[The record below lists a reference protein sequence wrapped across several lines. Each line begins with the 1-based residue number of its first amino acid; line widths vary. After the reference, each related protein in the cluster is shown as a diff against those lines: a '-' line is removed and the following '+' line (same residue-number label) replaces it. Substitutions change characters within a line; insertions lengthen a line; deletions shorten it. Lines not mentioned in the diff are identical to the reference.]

1 MDDSSRRF
9 SDMHRPVGLTPIE
22 RLTRLEAER
31 QEHLARDRYLLVAEH
46 EASLAA
52 RRAALTDLVAREEE
66 RRQAVE
72 RATRVALGEPAW
84 STFSNLG
91 RTLGPSAQAL
101 APLTR
106 SFTGLVAQYPLLFDS
121 MRDISRL
128 VSGSSGWVALQEM
141 AEARRLEALA
151 SPHWLDAVRLAE
163 RSAGLGSTLLR
174 MPNGFDGL
182 AQRLALGKTAAF
194 RGHWDD
200 PSVAAGLARA
210 SGLSSL
216 VNATGL
222 VSWDVLG
229 AAGEFGAR
237 GLPGV
242 FDTTLA
248 REMLDAG
255 GLARLPFTELFF
267 PPRRILVPAP
277 TKREK
282 RQALARMKKRA
293 AP

>member
-1 MDDSSRRF
+1 MDDSSHRF
-9 SDMHRPVGLTPIE
+9 SDMHRLVGLTPIE
-22 RLTRLEAER
+22 RLARLEAER

-52 RRAALTDLVAREEE
+52 RRAALTDLAAREED
-66 RRQAVE
+66 RRQALE
-72 RATRVALGEPAW
+72 RATRVAPREPAW
-84 STFSNLG
+84 FHLLLS
-91 RTLGPSAQAL
+91 RATLGPSAQAL
-101 APLTR
+101 GPLAR
-106 SFTGLVAQYPLLFDS
+106 SVTDLVAQDPLLFDS

-163 RSAGLGSTLLR
+163 LSAGLGSALSR
-174 MPNGFDGL
+174 MPNGFDEL

-216 VNATGL
+216 VNRDRAGVLGT
-222 VSWDVLG
+222 VLG
-229 AAGEFGAR
+229 AAGEFRGQGPAR
-237 GLPGV
+237 GLRHDPGPSDARRRRARPTPVHRTV
-242 FDTTLA
+242 F
-248 REMLDAG
+248 
-255 GLARLPFTELFF
+255 
-267 PPRRILVPAP
+267 PAP
-277 TKREK
+277 AHPRPRADEAERSAKRSH
-282 RQALARMKKRA
+282 A
-293 AP
+293 